1 MNADAQ
7 PGRKALWTLFFAAFG
22 VRLAAAL
29 ALGGFRV
36 APGTSVWDWGH
47 EPACIA
53 QALLDG
59 RGYSDPWGQGTGA
72 TAWLTPPFPLL
83 LALALK
89 LGGGVTG
96 ATLAIVVTLQALAS
110 ALTAVLLVRL
120 VRTLGSPR
128 AGLLAG
134 WMFAL
139 YPIAISN
146 TFQLVWDTTLVAL
159 ALTWVF
165 ERVLRTGTDGTK
177 PLSNGLAYGAL
188 LMLNPAPTSLA
199 PLFLAFTW
207 RRAGLKAAATFALA
221 AGALCV
227 PWMLRNQLVLGAFS
241 LRPNLGV
248 ELRIGNHD
256 EADGRP
262 VPFKYHPSHVPAE
275 LALYRELGEV
285 AYSAE
290 NRERAVA
297 WIRANPGRFVS
308 LSARRST
315 LFWVSEP
322 PSIDTRQ
329 TSGKSPAKD
338 PASWIKYASYVL
350 AAVGALAA
358 LAKARLERDV
368 RILLVL
374 SLLAFGA
381 PYYLTHVSERYR
393 FPVDPLLV
401 ALGAVAVQQFRERRT
416 EVR

>member
-1 MNADAQ
+1 
-7 PGRKALWTLFFAAFG
+7 
-22 VRLAAAL
+22 
-29 ALGGFRV
+29 
-36 APGTSVWDWGH
+36 
-47 EPACIA
+47 
-53 QALLDG
+53 
-59 RGYSDPWGQGTGA
+59 
-72 TAWLTPPFPLL
+72 TPPFPLL

-89 LGGGVTG
+89 LGGGVTA
-96 ATLAIVVTLQALAS
+96 ATMAIVVTLQALAS

-120 VRTLGSPR
+120 VRTLGVPR

-134 WMFAL
+134 WLFAL

-146 TFQLVWDTTLVAL
+146 TFQLVWDTTFVAL

-165 ERVLRTGTDGTK
+165 ERVVRRDTSPLR
-177 PLSNGLAYGAL
+177 NGLAYGAL
-188 LMLNPAPTSLA
+188 LVLNPAPTSLA

-207 RRAGLKAAATFALA
+207 RRAGLKAAGTFALA
-221 AGALCV
+221 AVALCV

-285 AYSAE
+285 SYSAE

-297 WIRANPGRFVS
+297 WIRANPVEFVS
-308 LSARRST
+308 LSARRSA

-322 PSIDTRQ
+322 PSMDRRQ
-329 TSGKSPAKD
+329 TSGKSAAKD

-350 AAVGALAA
+350 AAVGALVA

-401 ALGAVAVQQFRERRT
+401 ALGAVAVQHFRERRT

>member
-1 MNADAQ
+1 MSSDAQ
-7 PGRKALWTLFFAAFG
+7 PGHKALWTLFFAAFG

-29 ALGGFRV
+29 ALGGFSIK
-36 APGTSVWDWGH
+36 AGTSAWDWGH

-53 QALLDG
+53 QALLEG

-83 LALALK
+83 LAVAMK
-89 LGGGVTG
+89 LGGGVT
-96 ATLAIVVTLQALAS
+96 ATSMAIVVTLQALAS
-110 ALTAVLLVRL
+110 ALTAVLLVKL
-120 VRTLGSPR
+120 ARTLGCPR
-128 AGLLAG
+128 AGRLAG
-134 WMFAL
+134 WLFAF

-146 TFQLVWDTTLVAL
+146 TFQLVWDTTFVAL
-159 ALTWVF
+159 ALTWVL
-165 ERVLRTGTDGTK
+165 ERVLRPGTSVVG
-177 PLSNGLAYGAL
+177 NGLAYGAL
-188 LMLNPAPTSLA
+188 LVLNPAPASLA
-199 PLFLAFTW
+199 PLLLGFTW
-207 RRAGLKAAATFALA
+207 RRSGLKAAATFALA
-221 AGALCV
+221 AGALCA
-227 PWMLRNQLVLGAFS
+227 PWMLRNQLALGAFS

-262 VPFKYHPSHVPAE
+262 VPFKYHPSHVPEE

-285 AYSAE
+285 QYSAE

-322 PSIDTRQ
+322 PSSDTRQ
-329 TSGKSPAKD
+329 TSGKSAARD
-338 PASWIKYASYVL
+338 PASWVKYASYVL
-350 AAVGALAA
+350 AAVGALVA

-401 ALGAVAVQQFRERRT
+401 ALGAVAVQHFRERRNV
-416 EVR
+416 VR